1 MVNPALSVLHSLLL
15 TYLCVGS
22 AFCTDVEGEKQR
34 RHMLHA
40 GPCSSL
46 QPHDISLSRQSSEG
60 SVESNYSEAGIV
72 VLRNPKAD
80 QEEIISLKAKLS
92 EATSREKE
100 LRRRITV
107 LEQNIGCGE
116 LVDDLPKKTRQPSV
130 TFAAS
135 DSDSDLSDEENDEEA
150 PSSKKE

>member
-1 MVNPALSVLHSLLL
+1 M
-15 TYLCVGS
+15 
-22 AFCTDVEGEKQR
+22 
-34 RHMLHA
+34 
-40 GPCSSL
+40 
-46 QPHDISLSRQSSEG
+46 
-60 SVESNYSEAGIV
+60 
-72 VLRNPKAD
+72 LRNPKAD

-107 LEQNIGCGE
+107 LEQNNGCGE
-116 LVDDLPKKTRQPSV
+116 LVDGLPKKTRPPSV

-150 PSSKKE
+150 PSSKNK